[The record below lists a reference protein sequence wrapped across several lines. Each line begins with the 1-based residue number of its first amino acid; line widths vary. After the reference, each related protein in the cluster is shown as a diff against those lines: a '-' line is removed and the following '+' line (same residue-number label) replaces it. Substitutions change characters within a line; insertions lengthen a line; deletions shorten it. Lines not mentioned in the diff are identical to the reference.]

1 MRQLLSGNEGTIEK
15 SMGNFLQTAS
25 IIGPQICLLC
35 EMMIYAILYK
45 SNRCHND
52 QMKGSLSNRNIRE
65 RYRKN
70 TITLSG
76 QMLSFFA
83 KIVLY
88 ILAFILLRFRKAFNM
103 DNLAFNHCVNIVF
116 RSLIALSL
124 IVASPELR
132 REYFGHRVKAFSNE
146 KVQTP
151 TDEEFELKTI
161 TEVSNAIQCNE
172 NSQHNHSGSSN
183 ISTKRNDDLRHLVQK
198 Q

>member
-1 MRQLLSGNEGTIEK
+1 MRRLLSGNEGTIET

-25 IIGPQICLLC
+25 LIGPQICLLC

-52 QMKGSLSNRNIRE
+52 QMKGSLSKGSIRE

-76 QMLSFFA
+76 QMLSFFT

-88 ILAFILLRFRKAFNM
+88 ILAFILLKFRKAFNM
-103 DNLAFNHCVNIVF
+103 DDLAFNHCVNIVF
-116 RSLIALSL
+116 RSLIASSL

-146 KVQTP
+146 KFQTP

-161 TEVSNAIQCNE
+161 TGVSNTSQCNE
-172 NSQHNHSGSSN
+172 NSQHNRSSN
-183 ISTKRNDDLRHLVQK
+183 ISTK
-198 Q
+198 

>member
-1 MRQLLSGNEGTIEK
+1 MRIFLSGNEGTIET

-25 IIGPQICLLC
+25 LIGPQIFLLS

-45 SNRCHND
+45 TNKCHND
-52 QMKGSLSNRNIRE
+52 QMKDSLSSTSIRD

-70 TITLSG
+70 TITLCG

-83 KIVLY
+83 KIILY

-103 DNLAFNHCVNIVF
+103 DDLAFNHCVNIVF
-116 RSLIALSL
+116 RSLIASSL

-132 REYFGHRVKAFSNE
+132 REYFGHRVKAFSNG

-161 TEVSNAIQCNE
+161 TGVSNAFQCNE
-172 NSQHNHSGSSN
+172 NSQDISSV
-183 ISTKRNDDLRHLVQK
+183 K
-198 Q
+198 

>member
-1 MRQLLSGNEGTIEK
+1 MRRLLSGNEGTIET
-15 SMGNFLQTAS
+15 SMGNILQTATL
-25 IIGPQICLLC
+25 IAPQICLLI

-52 QMKGSLSNRNIRE
+52 QLKGSLSNLHIRE
-65 RYRKN
+65 RHRKN

-76 QMLSFFA
+76 QMLSCFA

-116 RSLIALSL
+116 RSLIASSL

-132 REYFGHRVKAFSNE
+132 REYFGHRVKDERVKAFSNE

-161 TEVSNAIQCNE
+161 TVGVSNAIQCNE
-172 NSQHNHSGSSN
+172 NSQA
-183 ISTKRNDDLRHLVQK
+183 
-198 Q
+198 

>member
-1 MRQLLSGNEGTIEK
+1 MRIFLSGKEGTIET

-25 IIGPQICLLC
+25 IIGPQICLLS

-45 SNRCHND
+45 TNKCHND
-52 QMKGSLSNRNIRE
+52 QMKDSLSSTSIRD

-103 DNLAFNHCVNIVF
+103 DDLAFNHCVNIVF
-116 RSLIALSL
+116 RSLIAVSL

-132 REYFGHRVKAFSNE
+132 REYFGHRVKAFSRV
-146 KVQTP
+146 KSQTP
-151 TDEEFELKTI
+151 SVEELELKTV
-161 TEVSNAIQCNE
+161 TGVYDTFQCNE
-172 NSQHNHSGSSN
+172 NSQE
-183 ISTKRNDDLRHLVQK
+183 I
-198 Q
+198 